1 MEETK
6 VGNDGR
12 MRVVKKPSSN
22 YTFKI
27 DINAINPITYLSIPN
42 HSMVTRTEDKTPT
55 RVEILQL
62 EGNASL
68 MKKDLLVY
76 FRTKQMDKPV
86 LLAQPHPAI
95 EDEIACLISLV
106 PTFVAPEP

>member
-1 MEETK
+1 M
-6 VGNDGR
+6 GNDGR
-12 MRVVKKPSSN
+12 VRVVKKPSSN

-27 DINAINPITYLSIPN
+27 DIDAFNPITYLSIPN
-42 HSMVTRTEDKTPT
+42 HSKVTRTEDKTPT

-62 EGNASL
+62 EGDASL

-86 LLAQPHPAI
+86 LLA
-95 EDEIACLISLV
+95 
-106 PTFVAPEP
+106 